1 MATSSGGAGAGG
13 GAAGGGGGD
22 GGGGGGELSEQ
33 QKQRMDENRR
43 RALALRASR
52 VATSPRAVPAP
63 PRPSLS
69 VRPPSVDSS
78 KHRSLFNAPSTL
90 HPAGTRS
97 APRQKFAASSNLN
110 RSSGVKNNFY
120 PSDGAKKS
128 SRREQGGRKP
138 SKFADSSSSSTA
150 TSSTRES
157 SSTLT
162 GACALVSR
170 SCFRVQVA
178 YHSAV
183 VDVFK
188 TIESRQ
194 YGESSSDDDIVV
206 NVDCRGSARYEW
218 YTDTMTL
225 FLKSQRYFL
234 NDNAIF

>member
-1 MATSSGGAGAGG
+1 MATSSAGAGAGG
-13 GAAGGGGGD
+13 GAEAGGGGG
-22 GGGGGGELSEQ
+22 GGGGGLSEQ

-52 VATSPRAVPAP
+52 VATPPRAVPAP

-120 PSDGAKKS
+120 PSDAAKKS
-128 SRREQGGRKP
+128 SRPERGGRKP

-150 TSSTRES
+150 TNSTRES
-157 SSTLT
+157 SSILT

-194 YGESSSDDDIVV
+194 YGESKNSDDDIVV

-225 FLKSQRYFL
+225 F
-234 NDNAIF
+234 